1 MSCACIEG
9 SAVGFSSLTV
19 RSCSRSLGWWQA
31 IIDNRV
37 TTTMK
42 TWNRPEYLT
51 RFVTAAKRG
60 HSLAIKSALT
70 VEDSS
75 FWVIELQHMPLIVIK
90 QDFLRI
96 AQTTLHHAA
105 RRGFP
110 KITRLLLKHDVNVE
124 GRPQGPYSQSTTLYW
139 AATKGG
145 EATTKVLLDH
155 GVDVNSTMSYRDR
168 TTLHGAVEPRA
179 YQINDTK
186 IALHD
191 VGD

>member
-1 MSCACIEG
+1 MMLMQSIRLMMSCACIEG

-31 IIDNRV
+31 VIDNRV

-60 HSLAIKSALT
+60 HSLAIKFALI

-75 FWVIELQHMPLIVIK
+75 FWVTELQHMSLTIIR

-96 AQTTLHHAA
+96 AQTALHHAA

-110 KITRLLLKHDVNVE
+110 KITRLLLEHGVNVE
-124 GRPQGPYSQSTTLYW
+124 GRPQGPYSQSTALYW
-139 AATKGG
+139 ATAEGE

-155 GVDVNSTMSYRDR
+155 GVDVNSTMFCRGR
-168 TTLHGAVEPRA
+168 TALHGAVGPRA
-179 YQINDTK
+179 Y
-186 IALHD
+186 
-191 VGD
+191 